1 MFDILSG
8 GLLGT
13 LFGGAFRMF
22 PEVIKYFDK
31 KDERSHELEMFKEQ
45 AALEKVKGSIRLDEI
60 GASREASNDTGV
72 LTALNTA
79 IESQTEMAKA
89 AGGVWA
95 GISASVRPVIT
106 YVIVGIYAF
115 FILYTALTS
124 GVGTIET
131 FKLIMTPDFVGLV
144 SGTVNFWFLDRTLA
158 KRGL

>member
-1 MFDILSG
+1 MFDIFGG

-31 KDERSHELEMFKEQ
+31 KDERAHELEMFKEQ
-45 AALEKVKGSIRLDEI
+45 AALEKIKGSLRLEEI
-60 GASREASNDTGV
+60 GASQQASNDSGV
-72 LTALNTA
+72 LSALNTA
-79 IESQTEMAKA
+79 IESQAEMAKA

-95 GISASVRPVIT
+95 GISASVRPVVT
-106 YVIVGIYAF
+106 YIVVGIYAF
-115 FILYTALTS
+115 FVLFTALTS
-124 GVGTIET
+124 GVGTVET

-144 SGTVNFWFLDRTLA
+144 SGTINYWFLDRTLN